1 MNWGVIAWFGAIV
14 LIVVGTLIFFRR
26 DLLKVQQ
33 KMREDEEKMRRK
45 LGNS

>member
-14 LIVVGTLIFFRR
+14 AIVAGIVVFFRR

-33 KMREDEEKMRRK
+33 KMREDEEAMRRK